1 MCLNPLTLFASGA
14 IDVTKS
20 EVKMNRHEMKVQA
33 WIKKYGGLSPET
45 QKKLNKL
52 ISRLEKNQPLSNDVI
67 SQSSKIKIAENTKF
81 IREYNGKNH
90 VVTALNKG
98 FEYNGKIYK
107 SLSAIAN
114 EITGTRWNGKRFFGV
129 IK

>member
-1 MCLNPLTLFASGA
+1 
-14 IDVTKS
+14 
-20 EVKMNRHEMKVQA
+20 MNRHEMKVQA
-33 WIKKYGGLSPET
+33 WVRKYGDLYPET
-45 QKKLNKL
+45 QKKLDKL

-67 SQSSKIKIAENTKF
+67 NQSSKIKIAENTKF